1 MKHLSSFWLS
11 LLCAIAI
18 VIPTNA
24 ANGFLDNSVNDI
36 VLMYYGQNLR
46 KKWNVN
52 QVSHFVTHTYKDGHT
67 DWLFPAFLYLE
78 FSIKDKDITLAPGY
92 AKNAATKNDWEWLID
107 RYFAKNQGLDALNTA
122 IQNAKSKLGEPP
134 FRHKVILGIPTPIK
148 NQTNWGRTS
157 RKLNFK
163 KANDRLE
170 ALYWFIDQLVI
181 RFNEANYRNI
191 ELEGLYW
198 VDEDMHAG
206 GELFPALSNKIHQY
220 GLNFYWIPYF
230 GAYGRDTWK
239 QYGFDY
245 AYLQP
250 NYFFNKDVP
259 KSRLQ
264 EACSVAKRNG
274 LALELEF
281 DEQHFTKKDIFGK
294 RLKEYLDVYEKNG
307 VFEDCPLTYYCGNHA
322 FLQLS
327 QSREPQDIQLIDRMA
342 SLIANRNAKMGAQ
355 TTVNASQSTYPG
367 GETNKP
373 SETKQQDQKQEES
386 TTRPSLMQQ
395 LLNLLNPEY
404 WHF

>member
-1 MKHLSSFWLS
+1 
-11 LLCAIAI
+11 
-18 VIPTNA
+18 
-24 ANGFLDNSVNDI
+24 
-36 VLMYYGQNLR
+36 
-46 KKWNVN
+46 
-52 QVSHFVTHTYKDGHT
+52 
-67 DWLFPAFLYLE
+67 
-78 FSIKDKDITLAPGY
+78 
-92 AKNAATKNDWEWLID
+92 
-107 RYFAKNQGLDALNTA
+107 
-122 IQNAKSKLGEPP
+122 
-134 FRHKVILGIPTPIK
+134 
-148 NQTNWGRTS
+148 
-157 RKLNFK
+157 
-163 KANDRLE
+163 
-170 ALYWFIDQLVI
+170 
-181 RFNEANYRNI
+181 
-191 ELEGLYW
+191 
-198 VDEDMHAG
+198 MHAG